1 MAPACHGDAMAHR
14 IELRLRPKA
23 DAKPLDLEVANRI
36 GRVAR
41 AETVELVEGGALFGF
56 AVPEADAAVVRGNV
70 ELAARFELG
79 AHWHTRYE
87 LVDA

>member
-1 MAPACHGDAMAHR
+1 ML
-14 IELRLRPKA
+14 ELTLRPKP
-23 DAKPLDLEVANRI
+23 DAKPLDVETAERI

-41 AETVELVEGGALFGF
+41 AETVEVGGGAAVFGF
-56 AVPEADAAVVRGNV
+56 AGDAVAARGNL

-87 LVDA
+87 VV

>member
-1 MAPACHGDAMAHR
+1 M
-14 IELRLRPKA
+14 IELTLRPKP
-23 DAKPLDLEVANRI
+23 DAKPLDLETAERI

-41 AETVELVEGGALFGF
+41 AETIELVDG
-56 AVPEADAAVVRGNV
+56 AAVFGVADDARGNL

-87 LVDA
+87 LVG